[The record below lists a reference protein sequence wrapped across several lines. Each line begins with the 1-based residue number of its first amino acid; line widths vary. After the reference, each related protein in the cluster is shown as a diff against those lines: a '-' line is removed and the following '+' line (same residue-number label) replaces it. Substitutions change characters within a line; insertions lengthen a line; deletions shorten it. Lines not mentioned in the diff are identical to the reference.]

1 MNNKKK
7 TVTFKFSLNTDKH
20 SDLIIYLQNIKSKT
34 KRGEWITNAV
44 KIYKKLENA
53 LKTVDTEEIENFV
66 ETCIKN
72 HTLKNKP

>member
-7 TVTFKFSLNTDKH
+7 TVTFKFSLSTDKH

-66 ETCIKN
+66 ETCIKKS
-72 HTLKNKP
+72 HPKK